1 MSKPEVKAG
10 VENTEVKATAL
21 VTGSTSGI
29 GRETALA
36 LARLGCDVYVHGRD
50 KTAGESVVDEIEDIG
65 QSARFFHSDFSS
77 QDDVREFAEYIVEV
91 CQKENGLDILVN
103 NAGGYFRN
111 AGVTDEGIEYT
122 FAVNHLSHFILTE
135 YLIPILEN
143 SEIGE
148 IVNVSSTAHKGGNMN
163 LSEIEGDNVTGG
175 MKAYGRSK
183 LANIHFTKSLD
194 RRLKNNNYNINVN
207 AIHPGGIP
215 GSGFL
220 RTLPGPIYK
229 VGKAVG
235 QIPIFDQPEDGATT
249 ILYTIF
255 SQDTSGESGN
265 YYKDTEVATPT
276 ELARDQDKQSELWEK
291 SVELTGTTWENV
303 F

>member
-10 VENTEVKATAL
+10 VEDTKIDATAL

-29 GRETALA
+29 GRETALS

-50 KTAGESVVDEIEDIG
+50 KTAGESVVSEIEDIG
-65 QSARFFHSDFSS
+65 QSAKFFNSDFSS
-77 QDDVREFAEYIVEV
+77 QDDVRQFAEDIVDV
-91 CQKENGLDILVN
+91 CEKENGLDILVN

-111 AGVTDEGIEYT
+111 AGKTDDGIEYT

-143 SEIGE
+143 SDIGE

-163 LSEIEGDNVTGG
+163 LSEIEGDDITGG

-194 RRLKNNNYNINVN
+194 RRLKNNNYDINVN

-255 SQDTSGESGN
+255 SDETAGDSAN

-291 SVELTGTTWENV
+291 SVELTGTTWDSV

>member
-36 LARLGCDVYVHGRD
+36 LARLGCDVYIHGRD
-50 KTAGESVVDEIEDIG
+50 KTAGESVVDKIEDIG